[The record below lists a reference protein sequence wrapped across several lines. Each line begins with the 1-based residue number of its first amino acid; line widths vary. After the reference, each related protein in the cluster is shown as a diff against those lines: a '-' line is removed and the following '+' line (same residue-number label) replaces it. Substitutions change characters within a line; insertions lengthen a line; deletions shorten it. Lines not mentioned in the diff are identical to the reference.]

1 SAMLVLP
8 LDAVVGLEVRD
19 EMVEDSRVI
28 NGLEM
33 DIVKC
38 FRTGIGRREVLRRI
52 ARKERLRAGATL
64 LAAELKEICRTRLY
78 PRSSRGNE
86 ARSVARKSQSLPTNP
101 LCKTE

>member
-1 SAMLVLP
+1 MLTRPQQLRRPDSANRSSVVFLQSKKATCASALWSFAKRSLPGRLPASSAMLVLP

-52 ARKERLRAGATL
+52 ARKER
-64 LAAELKEICRTRLY
+64 
-78 PRSSRGNE
+78 
-86 ARSVARKSQSLPTNP
+86 
-101 LCKTE
+101 